1 MVLLARPRHQG
12 AMGIGGGEGQSQG
25 QGQGWG
31 NGVGDMKRMMAELRV
46 KLRRGGTGVWGFT
59 FGRQEAG

>member
-1 MVLLARPRHQG
+1 
-12 AMGIGGGEGQSQG
+12 MGIGGGEGQGQG